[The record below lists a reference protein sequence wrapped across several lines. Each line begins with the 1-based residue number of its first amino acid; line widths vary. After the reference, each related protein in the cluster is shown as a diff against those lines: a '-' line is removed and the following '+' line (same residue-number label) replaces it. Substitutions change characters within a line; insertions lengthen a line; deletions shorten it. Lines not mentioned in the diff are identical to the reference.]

1 MELRLDGPHLQPAPA
16 DLGQQ
21 FGASGADLF
30 RTTPGV
36 AELME

>member
-21 FGASGADLF
+21 FGASGAALF
-30 RTTPGV
+30 RSTHEV
-36 AELME
+36 AELVE